1 MTTLQRPPTDFP
13 TRLAAPVMNRWLVVI
28 GAIIIQVCL
37 GAIYAWSV
45 FTADLQKAPFAFT
58 KTQTQVI
65 FSVAL
70 AVFAVFTIIGGR
82 WQAKA
87 GPTLVVR
94 AGGALLALGYVLAC
108 FAGASFPGLVATIGV
123 IGGAGIGL
131 AYVVPIAV
139 GVKWFPDKK
148 GLITGL
154 AVAGFGFGALL
165 WIQLAGPW
173 GGLIVKVGVSKV
185 FLYYG
190 IAFLLL
196 ILLGSLWM
204 KNPPAGWLPAG
215 WSPGESK
222 GAAGALVNFESAQ
235 MLATPQ
241 FWQLWLMY
249 ICGALAG
256 LMVIGIIKLFGT
268 EALQARAGLDA
279 AAAGAWAATAMGV
292 FFACFNGI
300 GRIAWGF
307 ISDAIGRKF
316 AMTVMLTLQGAV
328 MIAFFYMGG
337 HQVLLFVG
345 AALIGFNFGGTLAL
359 FPAATADF
367 FGNKNVGKNYG
378 WMFTAYG
385 VGGIVGPIMAAA
397 FADASKGKGVDA
409 WLPAFLIAGI
419 ACLVAALL
427 AGLLRA
433 PRRPALRE
441 PSYAERAAAQPTS
454 G

>member
-1 MTTLQRPPTDFP
+1 MTTLATPP
-13 TRLAAPVMNRWLVVI
+13 REAAVTAATPVMNRWFVVI
-28 GAIIIQVCL
+28 GAILIQLCL

-45 FTADLQKAPFAFT
+45 FTNDLLKEPFRFT
-58 KTQTQVI
+58 KPQTQII
-65 FSVAL
+65 FSIAL
-70 AVFAVFTIIGGR
+70 ATFAVFTVIGGR
-82 WQAKA
+82 WQAKV

-94 AGGALLALGYVLAC
+94 VGGTLLALGYLLAC
-108 FAGASFPGLVATIGV
+108 VAGPSFYGLVATIGL

-131 AYVVPIAV
+131 GYVVPIAV

-173 GGLIVKVGVSKV
+173 GGLIAKYGVSKV

-190 IAFLLL
+190 IAFLAL
-196 ILLGSLWM
+196 ILIGSIWM

-222 GAAGALVNFESAQ
+222 GAAGALVSFESGQ

-241 FWQLWLMY
+241 FWQLWVMY

-268 EALQARAGLDA
+268 EALQARGGLEA
-279 AAAGAWAATAMGV
+279 AEAGAWAATAMGV

-307 ISDAIGRKF
+307 ISDAIGRKA
-316 AMTVMLTLQGAV
+316 AMTIMLALQGAI
-328 MIAFFYMGG
+328 MLAFFYMGG
-337 HQVLLFVG
+337 SVPLLFVG
-345 AALIGFNFGGTLAL
+345 AAIIGFNFGGTLAL

-385 VGGIVGPIMAAA
+385 VGGIVGPIMAAS

-409 WLPAFLIAGI
+409 WWPAFLISGV
-419 ACLVAALL
+419 ACLVAAVLSL
-427 AGLLRA
+427 LLRPPRA
-433 PRRPALRE
+433 PAGGGISPA
-441 PSYAERAAAQPTS
+441 Q
-454 G
+454 